1 MIEIQ
6 INNTGHKQS
15 KGGIISVACRFKSEI
30 IAEVNEQRVN
40 AKSIMNAPIIDTA
53 TNIRIIISG
62 MDEKIAAKAIQNY
75 FDIV

>member
-1 MIEIQ
+1 MQ
-6 INNTGHKQS
+6 IKN
-15 KGGIISVACRFKSEI
+15 EI
-30 IAEVNEQRVN
+30 IAEVNEQRIN
-40 AKSIMNAPIIDTA
+40 AKSIMNAPIIDGA